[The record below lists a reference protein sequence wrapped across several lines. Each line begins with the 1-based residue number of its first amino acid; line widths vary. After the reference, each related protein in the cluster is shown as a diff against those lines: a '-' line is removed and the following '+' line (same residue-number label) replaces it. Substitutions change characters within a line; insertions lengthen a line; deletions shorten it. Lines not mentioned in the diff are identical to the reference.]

1 MRATIVDDIHELR
14 EHRIAGSIEYRE
26 SRFGGPVAG
35 IAFVCPCGCGN
46 ESYMPIRGGGGAG
59 GPSWEWDGNRE
70 APTLT
75 PSVFNSGM
83 PCQWHGWLRAGVWEP
98 C

>member
-1 MRATIVDDIHELR
+1 MRAQVVDHVR
-14 EHRIAGSIEYRE
+14 NHRTVAGAIEFRSIDGE
-26 SRFGGPVAG
+26 VCG
-35 IAFVCPCGCGN
+35 IAFVCPCGCGQDSWLPVN
-46 ESYMPIRGGGGAG
+46 GHGRP

-70 APTLT
+70 APTLN

-83 PCQWHGWLRAGVWEP
+83 PCQWHGWLRAGMWVS

>member
-1 MRATIVDDIHELR
+1 MRAQVVEDIHELR
-14 EHRIAGSIEYRE
+14 EKRIAG
-26 SRFGGPVAG
+26 G
-35 IAFVCPCGCGN
+35 IHFRDRDGKLWGITFICPCGCGS
-46 ESYMPIRGGGGAG
+46 ESWLPVDRRGRP

-83 PCQWHGWLRAGVWEP
+83 PCQWHGWLRAGKWES
-98 C
+98 CR